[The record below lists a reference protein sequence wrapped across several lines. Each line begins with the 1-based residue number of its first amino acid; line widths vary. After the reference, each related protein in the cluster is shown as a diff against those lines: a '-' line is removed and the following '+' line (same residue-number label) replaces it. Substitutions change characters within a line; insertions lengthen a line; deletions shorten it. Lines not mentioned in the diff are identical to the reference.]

1 MKLFPNPEDGW
12 ERAAATTVLDPSDVE
27 RRLGP
32 TNEPLEVLPGGHAN
46 VNVRVGSGR
55 VLRIYRRDP
64 GTGAKEMA
72 LLQQPWA
79 SFVVPA
85 VLGSGEDFLVLD
97 YIPHRP
103 LGVDAAHGT
112 WIGRALA
119 EIHRRRFTQSGF
131 LGADLQVCTPFIDTL
146 EALTSYARAEL
157 DRAALPTGSDLRSQ
171 VGACLAD
178 RLDALRAAAESPVL
192 LHGDF
197 KASNLHWTSDNRLL
211 VLDWE
216 FAYSGPAL
224 MDVGQLLRWDPPA
237 TFVSAF
243 AESYRAEGGELPD
256 GWQRSAEVFD
266 LFNLVGLLGGAAP
279 DSQRSHDVRRRMAQ
293 TVERR

>member
-1 MKLFPNPEDGW
+1 VYCASTVAIRAPSQRKWRCCSSRGRPSSFQPSWDPE
-12 ERAAATTVLDPSDVE
+12 RTS
-27 RRLGP
+27 
-32 TNEPLEVLPGGHAN
+32 
-46 VNVRVGSGR
+46 
-55 VLRIYRRDP
+55 
-64 GTGAKEMA
+64 
-72 LLQQPWA
+72 
-79 SFVVPA
+79 
-85 VLGSGEDFLVLD
+85 LD
-97 YIPHRP
+97 YVPHGP
-103 LGVDAAHGT
+103 LGVDREHGT
-112 WIGRALA
+112 RIGRALA

-146 EALTSYARAEL
+146 EALRSYARAEL
-157 DRAALPTGSDLRSQ
+157 DRAALPAGSDLRSQ
-171 VGACLAD
+171 VLACLAD

-192 LHGDF
+192 LHADF
-197 KASNLHWTSDNRLL
+197 KASNLHWTLDNRLL

-256 GWQRSAEVFD
+256 VGRDPPKSST

-279 DSQRSHDVRRRMAQ
+279 DSRRSLDVRRRMMKRWSGGKPGAE
-293 TVERR
+293 VESAAGPQGIWSAKTRVPAFA

>member
-1 MKLFPNPEDGW
+1 LKPFPNPEDEW

-27 RRLGP
+27 RRLGH
-32 TNEPLEVLPGGHAN
+32 TNEPLEVLRGGHAN

-64 GTGAKEMA
+64 GTGGKEMA
-72 LLQQPWA
+72 LLQLPWA
-79 SFVVPA
+79 SFVVPS

-97 YIPHRP
+97 YIPHGP
-103 LGVDAAHGT
+103 LGVDREHGT
-112 WIGRALA
+112 RIGRALA
-119 EIHRRRFTQSGF
+119 EIHRMRFTQSGF
-131 LGADLQVCTPFIDTL
+131 LGADLQVCTPFTDTL
-146 EALTSYARAEL
+146 EALRSYARSEL
-157 DRAALPTGSDLRSQ
+157 DRAALPAGSDLRSL
-171 VGACLAD
+171 VLACLAN

-197 KASNLHWTSDNRLL
+197 KASNLHWTSDDRLL

-237 TFVSAF
+237 TFISAF

-266 LFNLVGLLGGAAP
+266 LFNLVGLLAGAAP
-279 DSQRSHDVRRRMAQ
+279 DSRRSLDVRRRMRQ